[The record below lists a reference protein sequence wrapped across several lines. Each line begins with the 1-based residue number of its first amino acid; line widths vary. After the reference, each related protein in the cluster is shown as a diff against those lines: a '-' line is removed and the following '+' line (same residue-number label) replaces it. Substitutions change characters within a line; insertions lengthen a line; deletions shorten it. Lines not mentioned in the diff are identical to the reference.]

1 MASGDP
7 VQGFNYRQT
16 SRTLKTTTG
25 CTKGYVL
32 AYDTDGFAHATQA
45 LRTTTRTYPIVVA
58 FETVVAP
65 GSGQSVAKV
74 IEDGVIEIEKVTG
87 AIGKGQLVGLS
98 TTAGKV
104 GAYVAPDAPSTY
116 AEATVQAELDK
127 LLYVVGVCHEAAAS
141 GDASVKVKR
150 GGVQ

>member
-45 LRTTTRTYPIVVA
+45 LRTAAPTYAIVVA

-65 GSGQSVAKV
+65 VSGQSTAKV
-74 IEDGVIEIEKVTG
+74 VEDGVIEIEKVSG
-87 AIGKGQLVGLS
+87 ALVKGQLIGLS

-104 GAYVAPDAPSTY
+104 GAWVAPDAPTAF
-116 AEATVQAELDK
+116 AEAALQAELDK
-127 LLYVVGVCHEAAAS
+127 LLYVVGTCHEDAAT
-141 GDASVKVKR
+141 GDTSVNVKL
-150 GGVQ
+150 GGVR